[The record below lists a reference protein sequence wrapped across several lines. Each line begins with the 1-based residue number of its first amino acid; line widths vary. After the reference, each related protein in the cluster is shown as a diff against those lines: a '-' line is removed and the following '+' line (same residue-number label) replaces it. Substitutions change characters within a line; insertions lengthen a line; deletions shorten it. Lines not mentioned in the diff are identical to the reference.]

1 VRLDR
6 RWIAL
11 HLPHEGNMCLL
22 EEVLA
27 WDLRQIVC
35 RAVSH
40 RAGDNPLRAHGRLA
54 AICAVEYA
62 AQASALHGALQLH
75 SVHADV
81 SDEGAGRDRLAVDAG
96 ARFGLLASARAVEL
110 SVQALDQIVTDLL
123 VRVRQLHTDGHG
135 ALYAFS
141 IEDQAA
147 TSDGAEGRDLLA
159 LGSPRRALVQGRLSV
174 LLDAARA
181 ASRRHGAAS
190 RAP

>member
-6 RWIAL
+6 HWIAM
-11 HLPHEGNMCLL
+11 HLPHQGNMCLL
-22 EEVLA
+22 EEVVA
-27 WDLRQIVC
+27 WDARQVVC

-40 RAGDNPLRAHGRLA
+40 RASDNPLRAHGRLA

-62 AQASALHGALQLH
+62 AQASAIHGALQLH
-75 SVHADV
+75 PVQAGLG
-81 SDEGAGRDRLAVDAG
+81 DERAGRERLVAEAS
-96 ARFGLLASARAVEL
+96 ARFGLLASVRAVEL
-110 SVQALDQIVTDLL
+110 RVKALDQIMNDLL

-147 TSDGAEGRDLLA
+147 AGDGAEGRDLLV
-159 LGSPRRALVQGRLSV
+159 GRSPPPLVQGRLSV

-181 ASRRHGAAS
+181 AALRHGAAS
-190 RAP
+190 RTP